1 MEGGDDLGAVAG
13 VDVNTAAAEGDE
25 HVLNALFE
33 EDLRGAVR
41 ALEIRDGDAGHFL
54 CLDLVRSDEPAALQE
69 FVGDGLIRGGI
80 QDDADAV
87 LLGKLCYG
95 LVGVLIDLELQ
106 QNIGGI
112 ADALLN
118 GLDVLGR
125 DGAAGARDNDDLVLA
140 GILIDHDE
148 GDARCDVVVIE
159 EKILRHVQLGHD
171 VQCHVRHGIAAQ
183 LRDHCHIAAGLMRRD
198 TLIEALAAGAEM
210 SAFPPFAALSHPSFG
225 ANSARRIRPSFHPQ
239 YRRHRPFGTAL
250 CHLQSP
256 CQVRRESADR
266 QARYARRTRRRRLSH

>member
-13 VDVNTAAAEGDE
+13 VDVNAAAAERDE
-25 HVLNALFE
+25 HVLDALFK
-33 EDLRGAVR
+33 EDLCGAVR

-54 CLDLVRSDEPAALQE
+54 CLDLVRGDKPAALQE

-95 LVGVLIDLELQ
+95 LVGILIDLELQ

-125 DGAAGARDNDDLVLA
+125 DGAAGARNNDDLILA
-140 GILIDHDE
+140 RILIDHDE

-183 LRDHCHIAAGLMRRD
+183 LRDHCHIAASLMRRD
-198 TLIEALAAGAEM
+198 ALIEALAAGALLEE
-210 SAFPPFAALSHPSFG
+210 AALDRLGGSGQMRG
-225 ANSARRIRPSFHPQ
+225 ARHEIDDKAAK
-239 YRRHRPFGTAL
+239 YRYLLFQFRY
-250 CHLQSP
+250 LQSNTP
-256 CQVRRESADR
+256 ESSGS
-266 QARYARRTRRRRLSH
+266 QT